1 MAEDDGSAIKTGIP
15 VATFHIEEAIRSAQG
30 MLAAPADRAAGR
42 SSRNR
47 PHMRLAEF
55 CLKSPA
61 SGDRAGSADV
71 RGGPA
76 FLVKSCERVRGGCA
90 FGGGDVSVHRCRGVD
105 PSVGGRRRGMRA
117 ALVAHDEVL
126 RAAIEADG
134 GFMFKH
140 TGDGVCAAFG
150 SPRSAVDAAI
160 TAQRALELPVRM
172 GLATGEAKLR
182 GADYFGAVLNRAAR
196 VMAAEHDA

>member
-76 FLVKSCERVRGGCA
+76 FLVMDPPLKGRACGLPLA
-90 FGGGDVSVHRCRGVD
+90 VS
-105 PSVGGRRRGMRA
+105 S
-117 ALVAHDEVL
+117 
-126 RAAIEADG
+126 
-134 GFMFKH
+134 
-140 TGDGVCAAFG
+140 
-150 SPRSAVDAAI
+150 
-160 TAQRALELPVRM
+160 LPL
-172 GLATGEAKLR
+172 GLL
-182 GADYFGAVLNRAAR
+182 LPP
-196 VMAAEHDA
+196 